1 MSVSGIYHLG
11 IEVIWFE
18 AIELQRIDLLFD
30 YRDIH
35 RNGEFYTSGD

>member
-18 AIELQRIDLLFD
+18 AIELQHIDQLFD
-30 YRDIH
+30 YGDFH
-35 RNGEFYTSGD
+35 RYGEFYTSRW